1 MLQVDR
7 AAVAPAR
14 NVALLRGL
22 PLFAPLPALSLE
34 RIALRLRE
42 LDVEPGVAVITQGDV
57 GDSYYILATGA
68 ADVYIDGEKV
78 NTLAPGEGF
87 GEIALLRDV
96 PRTATIKT
104 TQPSEVFA
112 LDRETFLGAVSSSRR
127 SFAAADE
134 AVNRRLGGLSG
145 AM

>member
-1 MLQVDR
+1 
-7 AAVAPAR
+7 
-14 NVALLRGL
+14 
-22 PLFAPLPALSLE
+22 
-34 RIALRLRE
+34 
-42 LDVEPGVAVITQGDV
+42 VITQGDV
-57 GDSYYILATGA
+57 GDTYYILATGA
-68 ADVYIDGEKV
+68 ADVIIDGKKV

>member
-1 MLQVDR
+1 
-7 AAVAPAR
+7 
-14 NVALLRGL
+14 
-22 PLFAPLPALSLE
+22 
-34 RIALRLRE
+34 
-42 LDVEPGVAVITQGDV
+42 VITQGDV

-68 ADVYIDGEKV
+68 ADVFIDGKKV
-78 NTLAPGEGF
+78 NTVGPGEGF

-96 PRTATIKT
+96 PRTATVKT
-104 TQPSEVFA
+104 TESSEVFA